1 MKDPRWMSRL
11 VVEAIHLDQ
20 IREHGG
26 FPGLRDEALL
36 ESAMARP
43 QNKFSYRKR
52 CDLATLA
59 AAYTFGILRNHPFQ
73 DGNKRTAFL
82 TGVTFL
88 GLNGA
93 DFEANQEK
101 VVEITLGA
109 AAGAVGERELEKW
122 FRSRSS
128 EGGN

>member
-1 MKDPRWMSRL
+1 MSRL

-26 FPGLRDEALL
+26 FPGLRDKALL
-36 ESAMARP
+36 ESALARP

-59 AAYTFGILRNHPFQ
+59 AAYTFGLLRNHPFQ

-82 TGVTFL
+82 TAATFL
-88 GLNGA
+88 GLNGS
-93 DFEANQEK
+93 DFKAQQEE
-101 VVEITLGA
+101 VVEVILGA
-109 AAGAVGERELEKW
+109 AAGNVSEQELERW
-122 FRSRSS
+122 FRARSS
-128 EGGN
+128 ETGK